1 MNKWIPAF
9 NLTIRD
15 WSLIFLCSIPAFF
28 YLGTPAIYIWDEA
41 VYVNASLDMANGASW
56 WLPVNGEYN
65 TKPPLALWLQ
75 AIFLQF
81 IPSAEW
87 AVRLPSALSV
97 TGILILLLTGL
108 KRWGF
113 DFWTRLLV
121 LVAFVGHEGYI
132 RHHIARTGDLDAVMT
147 FFTTA
152 YVMVALDAIQQNRW
166 NKKHLVYFFVA
177 VVAAFYAKS
186 IGGWMMLAPLGI
198 IWILSPVRTILLTF
212 RFWVGAALAG
222 STCLLYYLT
231 RELLQPGFLD
241 LVWHSEYQRMF
252 RNVMPW
258 HEHGASYYFTNF
270 VTLKTF
276 TPWIYF
282 LGGATIY
289 GMVFL
294 KDMAIRRH
302 LLQWMILGFGYMLV
316 ITIPAT
322 KLEWYDA
329 PAYPFFALI
338 TGTVAG
344 SLVSTL
350 QEQWKLMLIVPV
362 LFVFGHKLLF
372 IKSDIQPRHP
382 FEYEGAILRTTEAS
396 PNTKVFMKVEVPEHQ
411 LQLDFY
417 RKLKAGFSGQ
427 LMPVLDSVSQVG
439 VGDQLIISQNDQHQL
454 IADLFALDTIKIHP
468 GLGYEI
474 KVLAQK

>member
-1 MNKWIPAF
+1 MKKWLPAF
-9 NLTIRD
+9 DLTLSD
-15 WSLIFLCSIPAFF
+15 WALIFLCSIPAFF

-75 AIFLQF
+75 AICLHL

-97 TGILILLLTGL
+97 TGILILMHAGL

-121 LVAFVGHEGYI
+121 MVAFVGHEGFI

-147 FFTTA
+147 FFVVA
-152 YVMVALDAIQQNRW
+152 YVMVALDAIYQNRW
-166 NKKHLVYFFVA
+166 SKKHLVYFFLA

-198 IWILSPVRTILLTF
+198 IWILSPARTILLTF
-212 RFWVGAALAG
+212 RFWVGAFIAG
-222 STCLLYYLT
+222 LTCLLYYLT
-231 RELLQPGFLD
+231 RELMQPGFLD

-258 HEHGASYYFTNF
+258 HEHGSSYYFTNF

-282 LGGATIY
+282 LAGATLY
-289 GMVFL
+289 GLLFL
-294 KDMAIRRH
+294 KDMILRRH
-302 LLQWMILGFGYMLV
+302 LMQWMILGFGYMLV

-338 TGTVAG
+338 TGSIAG
-344 SLVSTL
+344 SLVSHL
-350 QEQWKLMLIVPV
+350 REQWKLMLIVPV
-362 LFVFGHKLLF
+362 LFIFGHKMLF

-382 FEYEGAILRTTEAS
+382 FEYEGAILRNMQTG
-396 PNTKVFMKVEVPEHQ
+396 PNTKVFMKVETPEHR

-417 RKLKAGFSGQ
+417 RKLKAEQTGS
-427 LMPVLDSVSQVG
+427 LIPVLDSVSQVT
-439 VGDQLIISQNDQHQL
+439 VGDQLIVSQNDQHQL
-454 IADLFALDTIKIHP
+454 IAERFLVDTLKIYP
-468 GLGYEI
+468 GLGYEL
-474 KVLAQK
+474 KVLESK